1 MVKSNMSVTQLV
13 NKLLSLSNSINNNI
27 DMDSLTSLYD
37 CANLIEIATELHM
50 RIQDYV
56 TENND
61 DFA

>member
-1 MVKSNMSVTQLV
+1 MSVTQLV